1 MPRSPQVHKFGGAS
15 LATAE
20 AMAHAVTIVL
30 AHRPGPI
37 VVVVS
42 ALAGVTDALLDI
54 ANKGLRGGATALRR
68 KHRAIARAILTG
80 ARRKDL
86 ISRVDEVFAE
96 LKVRRRMTPPAR
108 DSLVARGE
116 QLSARLFAA
125 ALEQAGCPV
134 EYVSATDL
142 IITDDSFG
150 QASVDLAR
158 TERAIRK
165 SVGRLLARGVVA
177 VVPGFIGATQDNQ
190 ITTLGRGGSDL
201 TATLLASALGAR
213 EISDRRSQGRA

>member
-125 ALEQAGCPV
+125 ALEPAGCPV
-134 EYVSATDL
+134 EYVSATHL
-142 IITDDSFG
+142 ILTDDRLRH
-150 QASVDLAR
+150 ASVHLAR

-177 VVPGFIGATQDNQ
+177 VVPGFIGATQH
-190 ITTLGRGGSDL
+190 
-201 TATLLASALGAR
+201 
-213 EISDRRSQGRA
+213 